1 MTWNAT
7 NVRRS
12 TQAQQ
17 ALPQTEPYWV
27 THDFDGPATLSTTLV
42 HAVSEATNTDVSNA
56 EETLSHQVDLQA
68 IDYLFRPVK
77 NESPRAHGHLS
88 ISVWGHDVTIYG
100 DGRILISS
108 RSR

>member
-17 ALPQTEPYWV
+17 APPETEPYCV
-27 THDFDGPATLSTTLV
+27 THNFNGPATLSTTLV
-42 HAVSEATNTDVSNA
+42 HAVSEATNINVSNA
-56 EETLSHQVDLQA
+56 EKTLSHQVDLRA
-68 IDYLFRPVK
+68 IDHLFRPVK
-77 NESPRAHGHLS
+77 NESLRAHGHLS
-88 ISVWGHDVTIYG
+88 ISVWGHDIRIYG
-100 DGRILISS
+100 DGRILISP

>member
-17 ALPQTEPYWV
+17 TPPQTEPYWV
-27 THDFDGPATLSTTLV
+27 THDFDGPATLSTTLI
-42 HAVSEATNTDVSNA
+42 HAISEATNVDVSNA
-56 EETLSHQVDLQA
+56 EETLCHQVDPQA
-68 IDYLFRPVK
+68 IDHLFRPVE

-88 ISVWGHDVTIYG
+88 ISVWGHDVTVYG
-100 DGRILISS
+100 DGRIIISP
-108 RSR
+108 RPR